1 MIKITIDCLGLKD
14 IRKNIAEDID
24 KCQQERVCKDFKLR
38 YNINNLSVETNFS
51 QVIN

>member
-1 MIKITIDCLGLKD
+1 MKITIAFSGLKD
-14 IRKNIAEDID
+14 IRRNIAEDID

-38 YNINNLSVETNFS
+38 YNINDLSVETNFS